1 VVLVEELVSGGG
13 GAARAPVTRHVDEA
27 DAGKLGNA
35 ALHRDDDRLSAREA
49 VVGRR
54 SVRGYLPKAVPAATI
69 RSILADAARAPS
81 GTNSQPWFVHVV
93 TGAARDR
100 VSKAVLE
107 AARSGALSAE
117 YPYFP
122 DEPGEPYQSRRRK
135 VGFDLYALYGIDR
148 KDMEGRKR
156 VALKNFEFFG
166 APVGMFFSME
176 RKMRY
181 GSWLDLGMFM
191 QNVMIVARYYGLES
205 CPQQA
210 WGNYGATVHKVLGL
224 PDDRV
229 MVSGMSLGY
238 EDRAVVANTLVT
250 EREPV
255 DGFAVFLEE

>member
-1 VVLVEELVSGGG
+1 MMEDATLDMTDGG
-13 GAARAPVTRHVDEA
+13 
-27 DAGKLGNA
+27 
-35 ALHRDDDRLSAREA
+35 LSARA
-49 VVGRR
+49 AIIGRR
-54 SVRGYLPKAVPAATI
+54 SVRGFLPRPVPAETI

-100 VSKAVLE
+100 VSKVVLE
-107 AARSGALSAE
+107 AARSGARSAE

-122 DEPGEPYQSRRRK
+122 EQPGEPYLHRRRK
-135 VGFDLYALYGIDR
+135 VGFDLFALYGIDR
-148 KDMEGRKR
+148 KDMEGRKGA
-156 VALKNFEFFG
+156 ALKNFEFFG

-176 RKMRY
+176 RKMQY

-191 QNVMIVARYYGLES
+191 QNVMVAARYYGLET

-210 WGNYGATVHKVLGL
+210 WGNYGATMHEVLGL

-238 EDRAVVANTLVT
+238 EDRTVVANTLVT

-255 DGFAVFLEE
+255 DGFAVFMEK

>member
-1 VVLVEELVSGGG
+1 MEDV
-13 GAARAPVTRHVDEA
+13 
-27 DAGKLGNA
+27 
-35 ALHRDDDRLSAREA
+35 ALHKDVGLSAREA

-54 SVRGYLPKAVPAATI
+54 SVRGFLPTPVPTAII

-100 VSKAVLE
+100 VSKTVLE
-107 AARSGALSAE
+107 AAHAGARSEE

-122 DEPGEPYQSRRRK
+122 DEPGEPYVHRRRK

-148 KDMEGRKR
+148 KDMDARK
-156 VALKNFEFFG
+156 AAILENFEFFG
-166 APVGMFFSME
+166 APVGLFFSME

-191 QNVMIVARYYGLES
+191 QNVMIVARYYGLET

-210 WGNYGATVHKVLGL
+210 WGNYGDTMHTVLGL
-224 PDDRV
+224 SDDRV
-229 MVSGMSLGY
+229 MISGMSLGY
-238 EDRAVVANTLVT
+238 EDTSVVANTLVT
-250 EREPV
+250 EREGV
-255 DGFAVFLEE
+255 DGFAVFLTD

>member
-1 VVLVEELVSGGG
+1 MRKEL
-13 GAARAPVTRHVDEA
+13 T
-27 DAGKLGNA
+27 
-35 ALHRDDDRLSAREA
+35 AREA

-54 SVRGYLPKAVPAATI
+54 SVRAFLPDPIPRETI
-69 RSILADAARAPS
+69 RLILADAARAPS

-107 AARSGALSAE
+107 AARAGERRDE

-122 DEPGEPYQSRRRK
+122 DDPGEPYLSRRRK
-135 VGFDLYALYGIDR
+135 VGFDLYALYGINR
-148 KDMEGRKR
+148 QDMEGRQR
-156 VALKNFEFFG
+156 ASLKNFEFFG

-176 RKMRY
+176 RKMQF

-191 QNVMIVARYYGLES
+191 QNVMIVARHYGLET

-210 WGNYGATVHKVLGL
+210 WGKFGPTVHKALGL
-224 PDDRV
+224 GDDRI

-238 EDRAVVANTLVT
+238 VDRSDKANTLTT
-250 EREPV
+250 ERESV
-255 DGFAVFLEE
+255 DGFAVFLDA

>member
-1 VVLVEELVSGGG
+1 MQ
-13 GAARAPVTRHVDEA
+13 T
-27 DAGKLGNA
+27 GN
-35 ALHRDDDRLSAREA
+35 DGLSARAA

-54 SVRGYLPKAVPAATI
+54 SVRGFRPTAVADETI

-100 VSKAVLE
+100 VSDAVL
-107 AARSGALSAE
+107 AVARSGAVSPE

-122 DEPGEPYQSRRRK
+122 DQPGEPYLSRRRK

-156 VALKNFEFFG
+156 AALKNFEFFG

-176 RKMRY
+176 RKMQF

-191 QNVMIVARYYGLES
+191 QNVMIVASHYGLET

-210 WGNYGATVHKVLGL
+210 WGHYGETVHEVLGL

-229 MVSGMSLGY
+229 MVSGMALGY
-238 EDRAVVANTLVT
+238 EDTTAVANTLVT
-250 EREPV
+250 EREAV
-255 DGFAVFLEE
+255 ERFTVFLEH

>member
-1 VVLVEELVSGGG
+1 MEDAVLHRS
-13 GAARAPVTRHVDEA
+13 
-27 DAGKLGNA
+27 DAG
-35 ALHRDDDRLSAREA
+35 LSAREA

-54 SVRGYLPKAVPAATI
+54 SVRGFLPKPVPLKTI

-100 VSKAVLE
+100 VSKAILE
-107 AARSGALSAE
+107 AATSGAHSAE

-122 DEPGEPYQSRRRK
+122 DEPGEPYLSRRRK
-135 VGFDLYALYGIDR
+135 VGFDLFALYGIDR
-148 KDMEGRKR
+148 KDMEGRKGA
-156 VALKNFEFFG
+156 ALKNFEFFG
-166 APVGMFFSME
+166 APVGLFFSME

-191 QNVMIVARYYGLES
+191 QNVMILARSYGLET

-210 WGNYGATVHKVLGL
+210 WGNYGASMHAVLGL
-224 PDDRV
+224 GEDRV
-229 MVSGMSLGY
+229 MVSGMSMGY
-238 EDRAVVANTLVT
+238 EDKTVLANTLIT

-255 DGFAVFLEE
+255 DGFAVFLQD